1 MSVQGNF
8 GSEKFNYVKV
18 EVEGC
23 DLGEG
28 ECMSDEELI
37 YQSFNFVSL
46 RGYPSL
52 LGDETET
59 VVSYS
64 QDFTYF
70 KVLDS
75 GKT

>member
-1 MSVQGNF
+1 MENLDKLRKDFLCPVGLDVMSVQGNF

-37 YQSFNFVSL
+37 YQSFNFVNL

-52 LGDETET
+52 LGD
-59 VVSYS
+59 
-64 QDFTYF
+64 
-70 KVLDS
+70 
-75 GKT
+75 

>member
-23 DLGEG
+23 DLGED
-28 ECMSDEELI
+28 ECMPDEELI
-37 YQSFNFVSL
+37 YQSFNFVNL

-52 LGDETET
+52 LGD
-59 VVSYS
+59 
-64 QDFTYF
+64 
-70 KVLDS
+70 
-75 GKT
+75 